1 MEIIIMVITMQIT
14 TGTIMGTII
23 MQTITGIIMETT
35 ITIITIGTITIMETM
50 EIIGITTITTEIGM
64 ITKII
69 TGTIMETAMGII
81 GITMEI
87 TTGIIIGKTEITGR
101 ITALVLGRMET
112 GIMDQTTQAGM
123 DLPRIGL
130 RDRGTMVE
138 EADPG
143 VELIING
150 ITGEDQETGTWLFLA
165 EIHGRGMGEVKG
177 ARQRI
182 KLDYCQTSQDSKNGR

>member
-1 MEIIIMVITMQIT
+1 MEIIIMVMMVITMRIT
-14 TGTIMGTII
+14 TGTIMGTVI
-23 MQTITGIIMETT
+23 MQTITGIIMETVM
-35 ITIITIGTITIMETM
+35 IITIGTVMETM
-50 EIIGITTITTEIGM
+50 EEIIGITTIITTEIGI
-64 ITKII
+64 ITKITI
-69 TGTIMETAMGII
+69 IGTIMETAMGII

-87 TTGIIIGKTEITGR
+87 TTGIIIGKTEITGK

-150 ITGEDQETGTWLFLA
+150 ITGADQETGTWLFLA
-165 EIHGRGMGEVKG
+165 ETHGRGMEEVKG

-182 KLDYCQTSQDSKNGR
+182 KLD

>member
-23 MQTITGIIMETT
+23 MQTITGIVME
-35 ITIITIGTITIMETM
+35 ITIITIGTIMETM
-50 EIIGITTITTEIGM
+50 EIIGIVTITTTEIGI

-69 TGTIMETAMGII
+69 TGTIMETAMEII
-81 GITMEI
+81 GITTGI
-87 TTGIIIGKTEITGR
+87 TTGIIIGKTDITGR
-101 ITALVLGRMET
+101 ITVLVLGRMET

-123 DLPRIGL
+123 GLPLTGL

-150 ITGEDQETGTWLFLA
+150 ITGADQETGTWLFLA
-165 EIHGRGMGEVKG
+165 ETHGRGMGEVKG

-182 KLDYCQTSQDSKNGR
+182 KFD

>member
-35 ITIITIGTITIMETM
+35 ITIITIGTIMETM
-50 EIIGITTITTEIGM
+50 EIIGIVTITTTEIGI

-81 GITMEI
+81 GITTGI
-87 TTGIIIGKTEITGR
+87 TTGIIIGKTEITGK

-112 GIMDQTTQAGM
+112 GIVDQTTRAGM

-150 ITGEDQETGTWLFLA
+150 ITGADQETGTWLSLA
-165 EIHGRGMGEVKG
+165 ETHGRGMGEVKG

-182 KLDYCQTSQDSKNGR
+182 KLDWCQKIQDSNNGR